1 MQILFI
7 NYFIFKVLEDA
18 QLICSQQH
26 KQIFYDVAK
35 CVLLDHAHNVLKMH
49 QKQIV
54 RLC

>member
-1 MQILFI
+1 MHFIIMYAILM
-7 NYFIFKVLEDA
+7 VLEDA

-49 QKQIV
+49 QKQIM

>member
-1 MQILFI
+1 MLIRFIEYAILM
-7 NYFIFKVLEDA
+7 VLEDV

>member
-1 MQILFI
+1 MY
-7 NYFIFKVLEDA
+7 NTYGVCVLEDV

>member
-1 MQILFI
+1 MNFI
-7 NYFIFKVLEDA
+7 IRYVIFMALEDV

>member
-1 MQILFI
+1 MLFI
-7 NYFIFKVLEDA
+7 RYVILIDLEDA

-49 QKQIV
+49 LKQIV